1 MQPNVMLQIQSLVGI
16 AAILLLA
23 YVWSANRRAIR
34 FRIVL
39 SGLALQALLAI
50 VLLSFPA
57 GIQLFAALGSAVTS
71 LLGFAGVG
79 ARFLFGNL
87 ADSSFA
93 ASFGFQFALTVVPII
108 VFFSSLVSV
117 LYHLGIMQRVVRSMA
132 WILRRTLGTSPIE
145 SLSAAANVLLG
156 QTEAPLLVRHY
167 LPHASMSEIFA
178 IMVGGFATI
187 AGSTMGVYV
196 ALGIDASTL
205 MVASL
210 LAAPGGLVM
219 AKMAWPQGDEGVVD
233 VATIMPSIES
243 GNIVDALA
251 HGAKDGMMLAV
262 NVLVVLLA
270 FVSVVAMLDAGLAL
284 IGGLAIDAGMPWF
297 PASLRDLMALFFQ
310 PFAWLL
316 GVSPAD
322 QAHVG
327 ALLGTKLSVTEFVAY
342 NDLAM
347 LVQKGAISQRSVTIS
362 TIALCGFANVAS
374 IGIQIGGF
382 AIMAPQRRA
391 DVARAG
397 FKAMC
402 IGALTSMLAAA
413 MAGVVIS

>member
-316 GVSPAD
+316 GVSSAD

>member
-1 MQPNVMLQIQSLVGI
+1 MIQLQSALGV
-16 AAILLLA
+16 AAILALA
-23 YVWSANRRAIR
+23 WLWSSNRRAIR
-34 FRIVL
+34 IRIVA
-39 SGLALQALLAI
+39 SGILLQAVLG
-50 VLLSFPA
+50 VFLLSFPA
-57 GIQLFAALGSAVTS
+57 GIELFATLGQAVTG
-71 LLGFAGVG
+71 LLGFAGAG

-87 ADSSFA
+87 ADSTYA
-93 ASFGFQFALTVVPII
+93 GTFGFQFALTVVPII

-132 WILRRTLGTSPIE
+132 WVLRRTLGTSPIE

-219 AKMAWPQGDEGVVD
+219 AKIAWPQGADKVVD
-233 VATIMPSIES
+233 VETVMPTIES

-251 HGAKDGMMLAV
+251 HGAKDGLLLAV

-270 FVSVVAMLDAGLAL
+270 FVSVVAMVDAALGAIGGVAMNAGLQ
-284 IGGLAIDAGMPWF
+284 WF
-297 PASLRDLMALFFQ
+297 PTSLRELLGIAFQ

-316 GVSPAD
+316 GVDAAD
-322 QAHVG
+322 TATVG

-342 NDLAM
+342 NDLAE
-347 LVQKGAISQRSVTIS
+347 LVRQGAISRRSVTIS

-382 AIMAPQRRA
+382 AIMAPQRRS

-402 IGALTSMLAAA
+402 IGALASLLAAA

>member
-1 MQPNVMLQIQSLVGI
+1 MLQLQSALGI
-16 AAILLLA
+16 VVFIAIAWL
-23 YVWSANRRAIR
+23 WSTNRRAIR
-34 FRIVL
+34 FRIVA
-39 SGLALQALLAI
+39 SGLVLQAVLAI
-50 VLLSFPA
+50 CLLSFPA
-57 GIQLFAALGSAVTS
+57 GVELFAILGQAVTG
-71 LLGFAGVG
+71 LLGYAGSG

-87 ADSSFA
+87 ADSA
-93 ASFGFQFALTVVPII
+93 YAGAFGFQFALTVVPII

-132 WILRRTLGTSPIE
+132 WVLRRTLGTSPIE

-219 AKMAWPQGDEGVVD
+219 AKIAWPQGADKAVD
-233 VATIMPSIES
+233 VETVMPTIES
-243 GNIVDALA
+243 GNVVDALA
-251 HGAKDGMMLAV
+251 YGAKDGLLLAV

-270 FVSVVAMLDAGLAL
+270 FVSVVAMVDAALGAVGGFAMNAGLQ
-284 IGGLAIDAGMPWF
+284 WF
-297 PASLRDLMALFFQ
+297 PTSLRELLGFAFQ

-316 GVSPAD
+316 GVDSAD
-322 QAHVG
+322 TATVG

-342 NDLAM
+342 NDLAE
-347 LVQKGAISQRSVTIS
+347 LVKQGVISRRSVTIS

-382 AIMAPQRRA
+382 AIMAPQRRS

-402 IGALTSMLAAA
+402 IGALTSLLAAA
-413 MAGVVIS
+413 MAGIVIS

>member
-1 MQPNVMLQIQSLVGI
+1 MLQLQSLIGVLV
-16 AAILLLA
+16 ILSMA
-23 YVWSANRRAIR
+23 FMWSTNRHAIR
-34 FRIVL
+34 VRVIV
-39 SGLALQALLAI
+39 SGLALQVVLA
-50 VLLSFPA
+50 VLLLSFPA
-57 GIQLFAALGSAVTS
+57 GIELFATLGRGVTA
-71 LLGFAGVG
+71 LLGFAGAG

-87 ADSSFA
+87 ADSSY
-93 ASFGFQFALTVVPII
+93 ASTFGFQFALTVVPII

-117 LYHLGIMQRVVRSMA
+117 LYHLGVMQRVVQSMA
-132 WILRRTLGTSPIE
+132 WVLRRTLGTSPIE

-196 ALGIDASTL
+196 ALGIDPSTL

-219 AKMAWPQGDEGVVD
+219 AKIAWPQGHEDVVD
-233 VATIMPSIES
+233 VASVMPSIES
-243 GNIVDALA
+243 RNVVDALA
-251 HGAKDGMMLAV
+251 HGAKDGLLLAA

-270 FVSVVAMLDAGLAL
+270 FVSVVAM
-284 IGGLAIDAGMPWF
+284 IDAALAYVGGQIVEMGWSSF
-297 PASLRDLMALFFQ
+297 PTSLREVLAVLFH
-310 PFAWLL
+310 PFSWLL
-316 GVSPAD
+316 GISPSD
-322 QAHVG
+322 QANVG

-342 NDLAM
+342 NDLAQF
-347 LVQKGAISQRSVTIS
+347 VQQKAMSPRSVTIA

-382 AIMAPQRRA
+382 AIMAPQRRS
-391 DVARAG
+391 DVAKAG

-402 IGALTSMLAAA
+402 IGALASMQAAA
-413 MAGVVIS
+413 VAGVVIA